1 MAVLATQE
9 VRPTDPLRD
18 VLAGR
23 RLVVVSDREP
33 FTDGPGGGLGSRYPS
48 GAVAALGAAVA
59 DGFGA
64 WVATAGDD
72 RLGGGAGSPDAGRK
86 VRRFRP
92 AGCDGASRFAH
103 SALEPLLHYALDRC
117 RFDERD
123 WRHYERANRRLAE
136 PVAAAAGTRDP
147 IWIDDLHLLRLP
159 AALRDVR
166 PLGGPVVLF
175 LHHPVPAAEVFEVL
189 PWRRE
194 TIEGMLGADLVVFE
208 TASYGENFLASCRR
222 LLDAQIDP
230 GRGTVRWRGRTVR
243 TAAVPVG
250 VDFDEV
256 EAVATTPAVVRQAA
270 ELRRSLAVDKLVLA
284 VDPLEPG
291 KGIAERL
298 DAFEAL
304 LRSYPQLH
312 GRVALLQVAAPG
324 RSSGRGDRELKD
336 RIDERVGRINGRF
349 SEAGWVPVRYRAHE
363 LDRGELLAHFLA
375 ADLLMV
381 TPLRDATNLPAQEYC
396 AARRDEDGVLVVS
409 ELIGTAGEL
418 LPQALAINPYDV
430 ELTAHQLY
438 RGLAMHRAER
448 RRRMALLRRRV
459 READAHR
466 ACARVIE
473 ELLGG

>member
-33 FTDGPGGGLGSRYPS
+33 FIDGPGAGLGSRYPS

-59 DGFGA
+59 EGCGTWIA
-64 WVATAGDD
+64 AGDERTD
-72 RLGGGAGSPDAGRK
+72 GDAGSSDSGRT
-86 VRRFRP
+86 VHRFRP
-92 AGCDGASRFAH
+92 AGCDGGSRFAR
-103 SALEPLLHYALDRC
+103 SALEPLFHYALDRC
-117 RFDERD
+117 RFDARE
-123 WRHYERANRRLAE
+123 WRHYERANRRLAQ
-136 PVAAAAGTRDP
+136 PVAAAAGARDP

-159 AALRDVR
+159 AALREVR
-166 PLGGPVVLF
+166 PVGGPIVLY
-175 LHHPVPAAEVFEVL
+175 LHHPFPAAEVFEVL

-194 TIEGMLGADLVVFE
+194 TLEGMLGADLVAFE
-208 TASYGENFLASCRR
+208 TASYAESFLTSCRR
-222 LLDAQIDP
+222 LLDAETDP
-230 GRGTVRWRGRTVR
+230 ARGTIRWRGRTVR

-270 ELRRSLAVDKLVLA
+270 ALRSSLAVDRLVLA
-284 VDPLEPG
+284 VDRLDPG
-291 KGIAERL
+291 KGIVERL

-312 GRVALLQVAAPG
+312 GRVALLQVTAPDG
-324 RSSGRGDRELKD
+324 SPEGGCRRLKD
-336 RIDERVGRINGRF
+336 RIDERVGSINGRF
-349 SEAGWVPVRYRAHE
+349 SEAGWVPVRYRAQA

-381 TPLRDATNLPAQEYC
+381 TPLRDATNLLAQEYC
-396 AARRDEDGVLVVS
+396 AARRDEDGALVVS

-418 LPQALAINPYDV
+418 LPQALTINPYDV

-438 RGLAMHRAER
+438 RGLALRRAER

-466 ACARVIE
+466 ACARVVE
-473 ELLGG
+473 VLLGG